1 MRVRVP
7 GVDRSA
13 APFEL
18 SFEGRPVAAHPGESL
33 AAALLNAG
41 ILGLR
46 HTRTGEMRGLYCG
59 MGVCGECRVMVDG
72 APRRACMVAAAPG
85 QRVEAAPATM
95 AAAAPSAPA
104 PPAATRHVA
113 PDLLVVG
120 AGPAGLA
127 AAGAAARAG
136 LEVLIADERSLAGG
150 QYFKQPGKGFAV
162 DDARLDPQFREG
174 RALADAAVAAGAA
187 LLPGATLWAALPG
200 TSPDAA
206 AELFFA
212 CSDALVVARPRR
224 LILATGAYERPWP
237 VPGWTLPG
245 VMTTG
250 AAQTLLRAY
259 QTAPDGRIL
268 IAGNGP
274 LNLQVAGELK
284 RAGATVAALVE
295 QAPAP
300 GIGRAGAAL
309 RMAAASPAL
318 VASGARQ
325 LAALRQ
331 GGTPL
336 LYGHVLVALA
346 GDGCVEEAVVARTD
360 ADGAPVAGSERRF
373 AVDAVCLGYGFLP
386 QAEAARALGCRFVGV
401 PGGGL
406 AAERDDDGRTS
417 VAGVFVVGDAGG
429 LGGARVA
436 IAQGTLAGTAVA
448 AELGAA
454 AAGAGSAAARRL
466 LARHRAFQRALWE
479 LYAPAAGAAAPTTPE
494 TLLCRCESV
503 TAAAVDA
510 LRATR
515 DADLGGI
522 KRGSRAGMGA
532 CQGRYCGALI
542 GARLPAAPDADADG
556 FAPRPPFKP
565 VPIAAIAGADVERC
579 ANNCSLLE
587 R

>member
-1 MRVRVP
+1 MRVSVP

-13 APFEL
+13 AAFEL
-18 SFEGRPVAAHPGESL
+18 SFEGRPVSAHPGESL

-72 APRRACMVAAAPG
+72 EPRRACMTAAAPG
-85 QRVEAAPATM
+85 QRVAAAPA
-95 AAAAPSAPA
+95 AAEAAVPAVAPA
-104 PPAATRHVA
+104 PAATRHVA

-136 LEVLIADERSLAGG
+136 LAVLIADERSLAGG

-162 DDARLDPQFREG
+162 DEARLDPQFREG
-174 RALADAAVAAGAA
+174 RALADAAVAAGAE
-187 LLPGATLWAALPG
+187 LLSGATLWAALPG
-200 TSPDAA
+200 TTPDAA
-206 AELFFA
+206 AELFFVCGDTMA
-212 CSDALVVARPRR
+212 VVRPRR

-274 LNLQVAGELK
+274 LNLQVACELQ

-300 GIGRAGAAL
+300 GLGRAGAAL
-309 RMAAASPAL
+309 RMAATSPAL
-318 VASGARQ
+318 VASGVRQ
-325 LAALRQ
+325 LAALRL

-336 LYGHVLVALA
+336 LHSHILVALA
-346 GDGCVEEAVVARTD
+346 GDGRVEEAVIARID
-360 ADGAPVAGSERRF
+360 AAGQRVAGSERRF

-386 QAEAARALGCRFVGV
+386 QAEAARALGCRFVAV

-436 IAQGTLAGTAVA
+436 IAQGMLAGNAVA
-448 AELGAA
+448 RDLGRPAA
-454 AAGAGSAAARRL
+454 ADGIAGARRL
-466 LARHRAFQRALWE
+466 LARHRGFQRALWQ
-479 LYAPAAGAAAPTTPE
+479 LYAPADAAAAPTTPE

-510 LRATR
+510 LRASR

-542 GARLPAAPDADADG
+542 GARLPIEPEAAEPG